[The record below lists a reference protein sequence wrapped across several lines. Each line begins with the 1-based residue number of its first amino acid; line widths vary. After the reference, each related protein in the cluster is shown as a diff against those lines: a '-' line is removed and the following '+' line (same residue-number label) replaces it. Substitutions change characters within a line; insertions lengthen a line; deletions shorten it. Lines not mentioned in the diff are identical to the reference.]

1 MKKRAEIKF
10 EIEETIIV
18 RRGEKLS
25 REFCPLCGIV
35 VDMLTP
41 HFAAAVSKK
50 PVREIFRLI
59 EAGKLHFSETDGGFI
74 CLNCLT
80 TSSAEQE
87 ESEKG

>member
-1 MKKRAEIKF
+1 MKQRAEMTF
-10 EIEETIIV
+10 EIEETVVV

-41 HFAAAVSKK
+41 QLAAALSKK

-59 EAGKLHFSETDGGFI
+59 EAGKLHFSETDGGLI

-80 TSSAEQE
+80 ASSAE
-87 ESEKG
+87 S